1 MNIEKDLAKEGVN
14 INSLIRRKVGN
25 GSTTSFWKQSWFGM
39 VPFMHLFPNLFTIE
53 RNKNAMV
60 SQRISFNNN
69 DSITFNW
76 EWKRGATTSVTSME
90 IDDLQETISSYVFS
104 GNEDSW
110 LWPSESSGCFTTKS
124 CRAKIE
130 NNQLNGP
137 KIEVLWLR
145 WVPLKVRSFVWRL
158 YQGRVPVASNLI
170 TRGVNIPTVACQL
183 CTLESEDVDH
193 LFIHCP
199 VSSQLWKMTSTWLGF
214 PLDAEISIQS
224 VCSKVYNYNGTSLR
238 RKITSLITYSTIW
251 TIWKTRNEWI
261 FTKRA
266 KTIGRLME
274 EVKLQ
279 SFNWINYR
287 SSNLMVSWEIWCK
300 SPAEGVSKINT

>member
-1 MNIEKDLAKEGVN
+1 MA
-14 INSLIRRKVGN
+14 KVG
-25 GSTTSFWKQSWFGM
+25 
-39 VPFMHLFPNLFTIE
+39 
-53 RNKNAMV
+53 
-60 SQRISFNNN
+60 
-69 DSITFNW
+69 
-76 EWKRGATTSVTSME
+76 
-90 IDDLQETISSYVFS
+90 
-104 GNEDSW
+104 
-110 LWPSESSGCFTTKS
+110 
-124 CRAKIE
+124 
-130 NNQLNGP
+130 
-137 KIEVLWLR
+137 
-145 WVPLKVRSFVWRL
+145 PLKIRSFVWRL
-158 YQGRVPVASNLI
+158 YQGRVPVTSNLI

-193 LFIHCP
+193 LFVHCP
-199 VSSQLWKMTSTWLGF
+199 ISSQLWKMTSTWLGF
-214 PLDAEISIQS
+214 PLDAENSIQS

-251 TIWKTRNEWI
+251 TLWKTRNDWI

-300 SPAEGVSKINT
+300 SPAEGVKTDFVFGVGRLICRALVDSRVLWRSAFFQVLVVLASLIVFDFNMLVALEL